1 MDLLERNLLY
11 YLMLGMFLEKVEDGK
26 WYWWGLMD
34 EEIVVYINFLIGG
47 GLGIF
52 NVFIEFVIYML
63 VVNLEV

>member
-1 MDLLERNLLY
+1 
-11 YLMLGMFLEKVEDGK
+11 MLGMFLEKVEDGK
-26 WYWWGLMD
+26 WYWWGLLD

>member
-1 MDLLERNLLY
+1 
-11 YLMLGMFLEKVEDGK
+11 MLGMFLEKVEDGK
-26 WYWWGLMD
+26 WYRWGLLD